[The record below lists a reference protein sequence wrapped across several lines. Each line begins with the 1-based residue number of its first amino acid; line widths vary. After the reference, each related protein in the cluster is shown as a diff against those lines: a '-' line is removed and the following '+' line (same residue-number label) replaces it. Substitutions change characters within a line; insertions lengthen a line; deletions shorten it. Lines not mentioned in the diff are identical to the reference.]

1 HPLPRREAADSPGVR
16 DAPLARAARGG
27 RDGPARAGPLHRRQR
42 RRPPDAG
49 ALPEGHRR
57 QEVRGGRRRDER
69 PDPAV
74 ALRLLSRDRA
84 GRRDALRAGPRDRR
98 RRGPDLRVGRFPGEG
113 PRAGPGRAGR
123 PARRDERR
131 RVWLRD
137 GLQLQHAT
145 AGRRSARGRQP
156 VHDRAPPG
164 DVRGPGGGGDTPMSQ
179 TFQGSFVA
187 MVTPFRN
194 GQVDEAKLRELVE
207 LHVANGTDGL
217 IPCGTNGESPS
228 LNHDEHRRVV
238 EIVIEAAHGRIRV
251 VAGTGSNSTTEA
263 IDLTKHAERAG
274 AAGALVV
281 NPYYNKP
288 TQEGLYRHFR
298 AVAESVAIPILVYN
312 IQSRTAVNVETDT
325 LARLVR
331 DVRNIVGVKEAS
343 GSLDQ
348 MSQVIAACGPDF
360 SVLSG
365 DDNVTLP
372 LLAIGGSGVVSVI
385 ANIVPRET
393 ADLVHAALDGDWK
406 RARDLHYR
414 LFPLARAAFLET
426 NPIPIKEAMAM
437 AGMLEPEF
445 RLPMCRMSDANREKL
460 RAILKSY
467 ALVK

>member
-1 HPLPRREAADSPGVR
+1 
-16 DAPLARAARGG
+16 
-27 RDGPARAGPLHRRQR
+27 
-42 RRPPDAG
+42 
-49 ALPEGHRR
+49 
-57 QEVRGGRRRDER
+57 
-69 PDPAV
+69 
-74 ALRLLSRDRA
+74 
-84 GRRDALRAGPRDRR
+84 
-98 RRGPDLRVGRFPGEG
+98 
-113 PRAGPGRAGR
+113 
-123 PARRDERR
+123 
-131 RVWLRD
+131 
-137 GLQLQHAT
+137 
-145 AGRRSARGRQP
+145 
-156 VHDRAPPG
+156 
-164 DVRGPGGGGDTPMSQ
+164 MSQ

-194 GQVDEAKLRELVE
+194 GKVDEAKLRELVE
-207 LHVANGTDGL
+207 FHIAHGTDGL
-217 IPCGTNGESPS
+217 IPCGTTGESPG
-228 LNHDEHRRVV
+228 LTHDEHRRIV
-238 EIVIEAAHGRIRV
+238 EVVIEAARGRIRV
-251 VAGTGSNSTTEA
+251 VAGTGSNSTAEA
-263 IDLTKHAERAG
+263 IELTKHAERAG

-331 DVRNIVGVKEAS
+331 DVASVEGVKEAS

-365 DDNVTLP
+365 DDNITLP

-460 RAILKSY
+460 RAILKPY